1 MYISYKWLQE
11 FVEFDYTPAELEHI
25 LTMLGIEVEST
36 IDYNK
41 KYENFYTAKV
51 LNVEKHPNADKL
63 TVCKVSLGN
72 EVKEVVCGA
81 PNVAE
86 GQMAVL
92 GIVGAVVPQ
101 NGMVIEKREVR
112 KVASDGML
120 CSRFELDLGDDKS
133 GIWVLPA
140 DAPVGVPLAKYQDID
155 DTVFDISVTPNR
167 ADCLSHIGIAR
178 EIAAYSGKKVKIPE
192 IKFVESSQ
200 KSEDEVKVIIE
211 DEEKCPR
218 YTARVVKDVQVRES
232 PEWLKSRL
240 TILGMRPINIIV
252 DVTNYI
258 LLECG
263 QPLHAFDLN
272 NLSDKTIVVK
282 TAKKAEKFTTLDG
295 KERIL
300 DDETLMICDGS
311 RSVAIGGVMGG
322 ENSEI
327 SNDTKDILLE
337 SAFFNPSSIRRT
349 AKKLGIQ
356 SEASYRFERG
366 VDIDNIVYASNRAVQ
381 IISEISGGEV
391 LKGIIDVY
399 PIKKELQKV
408 KLRFQRARDII
419 GTDIPD
425 SRIEEILSSLQ
436 FKVVDKQ
443 KEYIIFEVP
452 SFRLDI
458 TQEIDLI
465 EEVARAYNYDNIE
478 PQYTSTIDFSG
489 EGVPEVLAVPFL
501 REKLTNY
508 FVMNGFNQILTQY
521 QTDPKSSGII
531 GEETIRISNPLG
543 EELSLM
549 RTSLIP
555 SILKTI
561 ERNIRV
567 GKRDLRLFEIGKSFH
582 KVDKKQ
588 NTFIEGLKEK
598 ETLIVAITGKKHP
611 RQWSVQSKDVDL
623 YDIKGVF
630 DNMKEFF
637 HLNNLSLGKNSDGYK
652 IYTANSLIVKL
663 EDKEIGRLGE
673 ISGKLLKEFDIEES
687 VFLMEIELESI
698 YNLPEFKAKYKP
710 VSQFPVVVRDI
721 GFVVA
726 QNIESVQIFDVIKKN
741 GGELFNDAGIFDV
754 YAGKNIA
761 DGKKSIAFSL
771 SFSSPERTLV
781 DEEVDASVA
790 QIVKVVEKEFGAELR
805 KF

>member
-300 DDETLMICDGS
+300 DDETLMICDG
-311 RSVAIGGVMGG
+311 
-322 ENSEI
+322 
-327 SNDTKDILLE
+327 
-337 SAFFNPSSIRRT
+337 
-349 AKKLGIQ
+349 
-356 SEASYRFERG
+356 
-366 VDIDNIVYASNRAVQ
+366 
-381 IISEISGGEV
+381 II
-391 LKGIIDVY
+391 
-399 PIKKELQKV
+399 
-408 KLRFQRARDII
+408 
-419 GTDIPD
+419 
-425 SRIEEILSSLQ
+425 
-436 FKVVDKQ
+436 
-443 KEYIIFEVP
+443 
-452 SFRLDI
+452 
-458 TQEIDLI
+458 
-465 EEVARAYNYDNIE
+465 N
-478 PQYTSTIDFSG
+478 
-489 EGVPEVLAVPFL
+489 
-501 REKLTNY
+501 
-508 FVMNGFNQILTQY
+508 
-521 QTDPKSSGII
+521 
-531 GEETIRISNPLG
+531 
-543 EELSLM
+543 
-549 RTSLIP
+549 
-555 SILKTI
+555 
-561 ERNIRV
+561 
-567 GKRDLRLFEIGKSFH
+567 
-582 KVDKKQ
+582 
-588 NTFIEGLKEK
+588 
-598 ETLIVAITGKKHP
+598 
-611 RQWSVQSKDVDL
+611 
-623 YDIKGVF
+623 
-630 DNMKEFF
+630 
-637 HLNNLSLGKNSDGYK
+637 
-652 IYTANSLIVKL
+652 
-663 EDKEIGRLGE
+663 
-673 ISGKLLKEFDIEES
+673 
-687 VFLMEIELESI
+687 
-698 YNLPEFKAKYKP
+698 
-710 VSQFPVVVRDI
+710 
-721 GFVVA
+721 
-726 QNIESVQIFDVIKKN
+726 
-741 GGELFNDAGIFDV
+741 
-754 YAGKNIA
+754 
-761 DGKKSIAFSL
+761 
-771 SFSSPERTLV
+771 
-781 DEEVDASVA
+781 
-790 QIVKVVEKEFGAELR
+790 
-805 KF
+805 